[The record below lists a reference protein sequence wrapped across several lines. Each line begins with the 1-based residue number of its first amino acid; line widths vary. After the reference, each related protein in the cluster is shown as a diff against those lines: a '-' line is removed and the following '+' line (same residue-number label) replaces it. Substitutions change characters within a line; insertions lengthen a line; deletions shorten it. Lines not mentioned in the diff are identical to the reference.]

1 MGPRGPS
8 MPLLGS
14 AGVPD
19 NPVEDGIKGCDTY
32 ETPGQCFSVQVKHLT
47 SETLWSIG
55 SWQAL
60 TWITYEAFGS
70 FLTYR

>member
-14 AGVPD
+14 AGLPD
-19 NPVEDGIKGCDTY
+19 NPVEDGIKGCD
-32 ETPGQCFSVQVKHLT
+32 PRSMFHSVQVKRLT

-55 SWQAL
+55 SWEAL